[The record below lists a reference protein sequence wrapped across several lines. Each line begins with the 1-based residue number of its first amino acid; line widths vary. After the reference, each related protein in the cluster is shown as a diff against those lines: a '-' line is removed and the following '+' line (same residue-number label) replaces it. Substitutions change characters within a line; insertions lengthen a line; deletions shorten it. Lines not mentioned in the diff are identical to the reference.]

1 MKRVFIVLVFLTFW
15 GGVTA
20 HVPVMEPFGSRMEG
34 RIREVC
40 GMLPR
45 EPRGFGPTYRDR
57 AAWAGFASRYDVSP
71 ILDRAREIRDS
82 VMPAWDD
89 EAYLEFSRN
98 GVRPPGERMINRR
111 KGRLSY
117 LVWAE
122 CIENRGEYVP
132 AIEYTL
138 RELISHR
145 SWVLPAHDRSLDNF
159 YGRRYHVDLV
169 ASLFAQDLGQAAVY
183 VGGQVV
189 GRREAC
195 CGGLCLFPGLC
206 PYEGD
211 VGDGPGQ

>member
-1 MKRVFIVLVFLTFW
+1 
-15 GGVTA
+15 
-20 HVPVMEPFGSRMEG
+20 
-34 RIREVC
+34 
-40 GMLPR
+40 
-45 EPRGFGPTYRDR
+45 
-57 AAWAGFASRYDVSP
+57 
-71 ILDRAREIRDS
+71 
-82 VMPAWDD
+82 MPAWDD

-169 ASLFAQDLGQAAVY
+169 ASLFAQDLGQALYMLGDKLSAGVRRAVVDSVYSRVFVPTRETLETGRGNNSWVHRTDNWNSVCLNGVTGAALSLIEDVHERAYY
-183 VGGQVV
+183 VAAAEYYSRNSILLYG
-189 GRREAC
+189 
-195 CGGLCLFPGLC
+195 
-206 PYEGD
+206 
-211 VGDGPGQ
+211 